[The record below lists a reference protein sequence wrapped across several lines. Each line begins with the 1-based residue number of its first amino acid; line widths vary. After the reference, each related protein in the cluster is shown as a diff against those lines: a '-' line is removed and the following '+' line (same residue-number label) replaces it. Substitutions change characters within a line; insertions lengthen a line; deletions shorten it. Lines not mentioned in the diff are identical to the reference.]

1 MIQSGPRVVFRDYIE
16 MHKQKK
22 EWMRQIRK
30 AHGTL
35 NFYDLLCKDSY
46 GF

>member
-1 MIQSGPRVVFRDYIE
+1 MIQSGSRVVFRDYIE

-22 EWMRQIRK
+22 GWMRQIRV
-30 AHGTL
+30 HGTL
-35 NFYDLLCKDSY
+35 NSYDLLCKDSY